1 MSVAHGIVLGGR
13 MGFQGRHT
21 MSEFGPSKASVRRTM
36 MAVVALLAFGTAT
49 TAIGTMA
56 FARGGG
62 GGGGHFGGGFG
73 AGHFG
78 GGFGGGH
85 FGGGFGGGH
94 FGGGFGAGHFAGRFG
109 DRHFERGFGGRFAGG
124 RFGGRFRNSFEG
136 LYDFDYGYGDC
147 YVLTPSGY
155 AWVCT
160 EN

>member
-1 MSVAHGIVLGGR
+1 MSK
-13 MGFQGRHT
+13 
-21 MSEFGPSKASVRRTM
+21 FGPSKASVRRTM
-36 MAVVALLAFGTAT
+36 MAVVASLALGTAT

-78 GGFGGGH
+78 GAFGAGH
-85 FGGGFGGGH
+85 FGGGFS
-94 FGGGFGAGHFAGRFG
+94 AGHFAGHFG
-109 DRHFERGFGGRFAGG
+109 DRHFERGFGGRFAGD
-124 RFGGRFRNSFEG
+124 RFGGRFRNGFEG
-136 LYDFDYGYGDC
+136 LYGFDYGYGDC